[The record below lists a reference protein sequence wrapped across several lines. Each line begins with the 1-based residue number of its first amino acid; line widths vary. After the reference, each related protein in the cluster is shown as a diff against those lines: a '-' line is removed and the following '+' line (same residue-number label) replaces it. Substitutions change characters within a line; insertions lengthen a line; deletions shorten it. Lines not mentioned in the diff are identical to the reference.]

1 MLYDNFD
8 DLLFDMYLSKSEDI
22 ISADEPQQL
31 IMGWVSCAKN
41 YYWYIRLKTVRNL
54 FEIIRHSEN
63 KYDKLTIEM
72 FQSGKSRT
80 EINKFLNEYY
90 PYFIEKRPE
99 LPKYMKLR
107 AFL

>member
-22 ISADEPQQL
+22 LSADEPKHL
-31 IMGWVSCAKN
+31 IMGWVSLTKN
-41 YYWYIRLKTVRNL
+41 HYWQIRLQSVREL
-54 FEIIRHSEN
+54 YKIIGHSEN
-63 KYDKLTIEM
+63 KYNKLTIEM
-72 FQSGKSRT
+72 FQSNKSRA
-80 EINKFLNEYY
+80 EINKFLNKYY

>member
-1 MLYDNFD
+1 MLYDNLD
-8 DLLFDMYLSKSEDI
+8 DLLFDMYLSKNKDI

-31 IMGWVSCAKN
+31 IIGWVSTAKN
-41 YYWYIRLKTVRNL
+41 KYWHIRLKTVREL
-54 FEIIRHSEN
+54 YRIIGYSEN

-72 FQSGKSRT
+72 LQNGKSRT

-99 LPKYMKLR
+99 LIKYMKLR